1 MARQLTT
8 GPSVGYTASIVMA
21 QVTLYFKPGC
31 HLCEDARRVLEQ
43 VQKQKPF
50 SLEEIN
56 IQQDPTLLAEY
67 GEQIPVVLLNGTFF
81 CEYEV
86 DEVRLK
92 QLLREVS

>member
-1 MARQLTT
+1 
-8 GPSVGYTASIVMA
+8 MA
-21 QVTLYFKPGC
+21 QVTLYSKPGC

-43 VQKQKPF
+43 LQKQTPF

-56 IQQDPTLLAEY
+56 IQEDPTLLAEY

-86 DEVRLK
+86 DAERLR
-92 QLLREVS
+92 QLLTELS